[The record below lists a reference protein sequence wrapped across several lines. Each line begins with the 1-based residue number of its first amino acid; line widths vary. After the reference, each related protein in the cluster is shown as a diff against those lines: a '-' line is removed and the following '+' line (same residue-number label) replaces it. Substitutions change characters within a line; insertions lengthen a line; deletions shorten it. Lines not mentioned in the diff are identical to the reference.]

1 MVDPVGTLVR
11 VLFGEP
17 VNRLGLCRIAFR
29 FADRRSV
36 LAQLAMFRPT
46 AWLARALPR
55 RVGQPMFDKVVALRT
70 KNRGLEQWII
80 DEIGRGDL
88 RLVVEAGTALR
99 HFDSRGWATAIGVP
113 VSVVVV
119 DHDTVLPTRLQN
131 ELVSSL
137 REPHTFH
144 IAGDHDV
151 CVREPEAFTF
161 TT

>member
-1 MVDPVGTLVR
+1 M
-11 VLFGEP
+11 
-17 VNRLGLCRIAFR
+17 
-29 FADRRSV
+29 
-36 LAQLAMFRPT
+36 
-46 AWLARALPR
+46 
-55 RVGQPMFDKVVALRT
+55 GQPILDKVVALRT

-99 HFDSRGWATAIGVP
+99 NFDSRGWATAIGVP

-144 IAGDHDV
+144 IDGDHD
-151 CVREPEAFTF
+151 RMSGGAKDSHKIRRGWGHE
-161 TT
+161 